1 METKLHK
8 SIDKSKSVKSIKDPV
23 RYIPDMF
30 GFDFPNHNPSDIS
43 VAILDTGLPSHSDF
57 NHIPKCT
64 KSSCIDLLASKCDVS
79 DSNGHAT
86 AISGVLCGANPGGI
100 MGMCPSANYLFC
112 KVMDDEGNGNT
123 NNITAGL
130 LWAIGQ
136 NFDVAL
142 LSNGS
147 AINDRYLNKII
158 KKCYDMKKIMVIASG
173 REITRTSKHLYPAA
187 YDGVISCSSSRSNRV
202 RFFPD
207 NNRLE
212 IDLNMTSLWST
223 FLNDSYIK
231 VGGSS
236 MAAAITCGAV
246 VNFVYQLKNNDVQW
260 NSVGDFMKLFY
271 EKVRK

>member
-1 METKLHK
+1 
-8 SIDKSKSVKSIKDPV
+8 
-23 RYIPDMF
+23 
-30 GFDFPNHNPSDIS
+30 
-43 VAILDTGLPSHSDF
+43 
-57 NHIPKCT
+57 
-64 KSSCIDLLASKCDVS
+64 
-79 DSNGHAT
+79 
-86 AISGVLCGANPGGI
+86 
-100 MGMCPSANYLFC
+100 
-112 KVMDDEGNGNT
+112 
-123 NNITAGL
+123 
-130 LWAIGQ
+130 
-136 NFDVAL
+136 
-142 LSNGS
+142 
-147 AINDRYLNKII
+147 
-158 KKCYDMKKIMVIASG
+158 MKKIMVIASG

-271 EKVRK
+271 EKIRK